1 MEASAPTPP
10 AAPDPVAKSNR
21 MAMYILGGLVIIVA
35 IVAAVFFFGKESK
48 EDKALQ
54 AVCDARADIQ
64 QRVNSLVTTQPSDF
78 TLNGFK
84 EDVAAI
90 QADIKTIQDN
100 EAELG
105 VDRKQEVQQ
114 ASQQFVST
122 IRSTAGSLLTS
133 TSINDAQDKLQAAAS
148 DLATGYK
155 AALEPIDCSGV
166 DAPS

>member
-10 AAPDPVAKSNR
+10 ATPNPVAKSNKQ
-21 MAMYILGGLVIIVA
+21 ALYILGGILIIV
-35 IVAAVFFFGKESK
+35 IVVAGIFLLTRESK

-64 QRVNSLVTTQPSDF
+64 DRVNSLVTTQPADF
-78 TLNGFK
+78 TLDQFK
-84 EDVAAI
+84 QDVAAI
-90 QADIKTIQDN
+90 QDDIKTIRAN
-100 EAELG
+100 EPKLG

-114 ASQQFVST
+114 ATQLFVAT

-148 DLATGYK
+148 DLSTGYK